1 MHHLDSIRTQRS
13 ETPWLKFIPKAV
25 YSQLLTEFPYQQT
38 QKHLLQIA
46 WVKSSPSKMQ
56 STLSIEYIA
65 FPSKQM
71 FNVMLGYENK
81 TTPLTLHV
89 SWNKQFGKANTSKK
103 YSILFWLVVSTHLKN
118 ISQNGNL
125 PQIGVKIN
133 NFWNHHL
140 VFKPFRGT
148 VSLNTRKDSSKIVSL
163 DSKCQKEI
171 LVESW
176 NRHPRNPWKPWVF
189 LYPQF
194 DW

>member
-1 MHHLDSIRTQRS
+1 MSYISIFCLYGIILDSIRNPEIRDTMTEVHS
-13 ETPWLKFIPKAV
+13 ESCFTL
-25 YSQLLTEFPYQQT
+25 SCLQNFPYQQT

-46 WVKSSPSKMQ
+46 WVKFHHHHRCNRP
-56 STLSIEYIA
+56 LSIEYIA

-89 SWNKQFGKANTSKK
+89 SWNKQFAKANTSKK

-140 VFKPFRGT
+140 VFNPFQSFSGYSIFKYPK
-148 VSLNTRKDSSKIVSL
+148 SL
-163 DSKCQKEI
+163 E
-171 LVESW
+171 
-176 NRHPRNPWKPWVF
+176 
-189 LYPQF
+189 
-194 DW
+194 